1 MISLNSKPVILTI
14 LEDINYQKLM
24 GDIDA
29 LFIVYRCSGSKE
41 INGALPENH
50 QVIYDLTPNIR
61 PDILL
66 SQNKINQYG
75 IFNKLANKY
84 SRPIF
89 SLYHG
94 LPKPK
99 DIDRTFLAKSDE
111 NIFLSKDHADGW
123 GINNPTIIPPTTNRR
138 ITKLSEPSVY
148 INRSESFTCFY
159 EMLDKMASG
168 DCVISPAV
176 YEVNNIVKHGYN
188 GFLYK
193 RDTPEKEKE
202 IIQKLGKN
210 DELIMEFGANS
221 QKLISEKFS
230 KEKFTNNWN
239 SLISKYFKGI

>member
-14 LEDINYQKLM
+14 LEDGNYQKLM

-50 QVIYDLTPNIR
+50 QVIHDLTPNIR
-61 PDILL
+61 PDIVL

-75 IFNKLANKY
+75 IFSKLANKY
-84 SRPIF
+84 NCPLF

-99 DIDRTFLAKSDE
+99 DVDRTFLAKSTE
-111 NIFLSKDHADGW
+111 NIVLSNDHAMGW
-123 GINNPTIIPPTTNRR
+123 GVSDYTIIPPTTNRR
-138 ITKLSEPSVY
+138 ITKISEPTVY
-148 INRSESFTCFY
+148 INRSESFNCFY
-159 EMLDKMASG
+159 EMLDKMAAG
-168 DCVISPAV
+168 NCVVSPSV

-193 RDTPEKEKE
+193 RDTSEKE
-202 IIQKLGKN
+202 IVQKLGKN

-239 SLISKYFKGI
+239 SLINKHFKGI